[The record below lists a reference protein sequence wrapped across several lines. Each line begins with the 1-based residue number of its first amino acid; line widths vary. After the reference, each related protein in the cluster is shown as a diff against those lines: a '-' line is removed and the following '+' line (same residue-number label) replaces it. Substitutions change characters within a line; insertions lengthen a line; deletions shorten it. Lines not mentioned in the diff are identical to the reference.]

1 MKPDAVLIVGAVMV
15 LLGGYILWRAHR
27 NRGNAIDLAFL
38 LVDGDLNPP
47 RVTLAKFGGLVALLT
62 STWLVVYLAVA
73 GKLDGV
79 IFGAYLT
86 AWAAVKIAAD
96 VTRAREGEK

>member
-1 MKPDAVLIVGAVMV
+1 MKPDAVLLVGAVML

-27 NRGNAIDLAFL
+27 ARGNAIDLAFL